1 MSEQEKME
9 LDHIANV
16 FEKFLY
22 GKLIKREGFR
32 ADGLRVVWIDE
43 NQQKEAISNL

>member
-1 MSEQEKME
+1 MSRRKKE
-9 LDHIANV
+9 LDHIADV

-32 ADGLRVVWIDE
+32 ADGLRIVWLDE
-43 NQQKEAISNL
+43 NQQKEAVSNL